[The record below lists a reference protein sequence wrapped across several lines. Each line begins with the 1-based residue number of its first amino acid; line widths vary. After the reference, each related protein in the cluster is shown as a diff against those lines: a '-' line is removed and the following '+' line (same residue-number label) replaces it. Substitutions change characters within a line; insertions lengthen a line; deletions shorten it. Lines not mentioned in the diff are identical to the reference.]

1 MQPAMI
7 ADPQPPIAPRG
18 VAASGI
24 VFSVLFATS
33 IVLVRWS
40 VPADPMDT
48 GEWLTDSGLRS
59 WVHLGLQAT
68 PLTGIA
74 FLWFMASLRNR
85 IGPLEDRFLATVF
98 LGSGLLFVGLLFLA
112 AALSS
117 AVVASVLEDQSGRM
131 SLASQRETYRF
142 VRDLIYLLMNVFA
155 IKMAAVFTFVT
166 SSIGMR
172 TGFLPRTLAWIGFVV
187 GGMML
192 LIITRNAWIVL
203 VFPLWV
209 ALLSVYILA
218 SERRGEYLSLG
229 VRAG

>member
-1 MQPAMI
+1 MPPVPTAEL
-7 ADPQPPIAPRG
+7 QPPGAPRG

-24 VFSVLFATS
+24 VFSLLFAAS
-33 IVLVRWS
+33 MVLVRLS

-48 GEWLTDSGLRS
+48 GEWLTDSRLRS

-98 LGSGLLFVGLLFLA
+98 LGSGLLFVALLFIA
-112 AALSS
+112 SAMSS
-117 AVVASVLEDQSGRM
+117 AVVGSVLEAEGVRM
-131 SLASQRETYRF
+131 SLASQRETYWF

-166 SSIGMR
+166 SSIGIR
-172 TGFLPRTLAWIGFVV
+172 TGFLPRGLAWIGFVV
-187 GGMML
+187 GGVML
-192 LIITRNAWIVL
+192 VSITRNAWIVL
-203 VFPLWV
+203 LFPLWV
-209 ALLSVYILA
+209 GLLSIYILA
-218 SERRGEYLSLG
+218 SERRS
-229 VRAG
+229 A